1 MIFESQRLT
10 GPRRAG
16 HDGGGPPYAD
26 DLVGSEGG
34 WGVPVQ
40 PVRQAGELGVER
52 SNRAEVESQ
61 LNRDYGALQI
71 PVNKIVLV
79 SRFYLSLITE

>member
-1 MIFESQRLT
+1 MIFESLRLT

-16 HDGGGPPYAD
+16 QDGGGPPYAD
-26 DLVGSEGG
+26 DMVGSEGG

-40 PVRQAGELGVER
+40 PVGQAGELGVER

-61 LNRDYGALQI
+61 QNRD
-71 PVNKIVLV
+71 
-79 SRFYLSLITE
+79 

>member
-40 PVRQAGELGVER
+40 PVRQAGELGVE
-52 SNRAEVESQ
+52 
-61 LNRDYGALQI
+61 
-71 PVNKIVLV
+71 
-79 SRFYLSLITE
+79 

>member
-16 HDGGGPPYAD
+16 HNGGGPPYAD
-26 DLVGSEGG
+26 DMVGSEGG

-40 PVRQAGELGVER
+40 PVRQAGELGVEG
-52 SNRAEVESQ
+52 SNRVESPP
-61 LNRDYGALQI
+61 NGDCGALQI
-71 PVNKIVLV
+71 WRPRPSTVQV
-79 SRFYLSLITE
+79 SEHYFTV